1 MMKLFGLKVF
11 WLIESRRTG
20 RAGHV
25 TRKRG
30 KRKAYRVLAGNP
42 EGRRSFERPG
52 HKCKFNIKVDVKEN
66 VIGVRGLDLTQNRES
81 GGLF

>member
-1 MMKLFGLKVF
+1 MFESMVMMKLFGLKVF

-42 EGRRSFERPG
+42 ED
-52 HKCKFNIKVDVKEN
+52 HLK
-66 VIGVRGLDLTQNRES
+66 DLGINASLILRWM
-81 GGLF
+81 